1 MKVIKSLENSL
12 ILLKGATRKITIQEG
27 GFLKFFRPLMTAGLP
42 LIKNVLKPF
51 AKNVFLLFGLSAW
64 MSVTDAA
71 IYKKM
76 DGSGTTTL
84 ILSNEEIR
92 LKNQDYQQKELIKN
106 LKMKQKNK
114 KEDSCQCS

>member
-27 GFLKFFRPLMTAGLP
+27 GFLKFFRPLMAAGLP
-42 LIKNVLKPF
+42 LIKNVLNPF
-51 AKNVFLLFGLSAW
+51 AKNFLSLFGLSAW
-64 MSVTDAA
+64 MSATDAA

-76 DGSGTTTL
+76 YGSGTTTL
-84 ILSNEEIR
+84 ILSNEEIS
-92 LKNQDYQQKELIKN
+92 LKNQDYKQNELLKH

-114 KEDSCQCS
+114 KEDTSQCS